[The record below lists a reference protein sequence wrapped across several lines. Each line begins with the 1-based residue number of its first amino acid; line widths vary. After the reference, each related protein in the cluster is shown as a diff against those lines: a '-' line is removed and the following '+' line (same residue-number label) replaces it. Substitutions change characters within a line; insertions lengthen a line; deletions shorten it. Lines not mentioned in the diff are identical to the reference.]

1 MTPDPDPLLARAREL
16 LDINLAGL
24 RLLQE
29 RLDARF
35 AAAVAAIRHRQKA
48 GGKIVVTGV
57 GKSHHVGQKAA
68 ATLTSTGSPA
78 VSLHPSEALHGDIGL
93 LQDGDVVL
101 AFSYSG
107 ATEELLRFL
116 PFARRGGALVVGV
129 TGRLN
134 SPLAALCDHL
144 IPCEVEREACPFN
157 LAPTT
162 STLVMLAIGDLL
174 ATLLHEDR
182 GFTREAFARLHPAGA
197 IGHTLHLRAGDV
209 MRPAERV
216 ACVRED
222 DLVQTAVLAMTRC
235 RAGAVAVVDER
246 ERVVGIL
253 TDGDLRRHIRAE
265 INIATCR
272 VREIM
277 STEPV
282 TVAFGATAADVMRE
296 FEKHQIDDLILVH
309 PDGRLAGMVDLQ
321 DMPKLKMF

>member
-1 MTPDPDPLLARAREL
+1 MATDETPCLARARAL
-16 LDINLAGL
+16 VDLNLAGL
-24 RLLQE
+24 RRLQAG
-29 RLDARF
+29 LDGRF
-35 AAAVAAIRHRQKA
+35 AAALAALRDRQKA

-57 GKSHHVGQKAA
+57 GKSHHIGQKVA

-93 LQDGDVVL
+93 VQPGDVVL

-116 PFARRGGALVVGV
+116 PFARRAGALVVGV
-129 TGRLN
+129 CGRAE
-134 SPLAALCDHL
+134 SPLAKLCDNL
-144 IPCEVEREACPFN
+144 VPCDVEREACPFN

-162 STLVMLAIGDLL
+162 STLVMLVIGDLL

-182 GFTREAFARLHPAGA
+182 GFTREDFARLHPAGA
-197 IGHTLHLRAGDV
+197 IGHTLHLRARDV
-209 MRPAERV
+209 MREESRV
-216 ACVRED
+216 AWVRED
-222 DLVQTAVLAMTRC
+222 DRVQTAVLAMTRC
-235 RAGAVAVVDER
+235 RAGAVAVVDADN
-246 ERVVGIL
+246 RVVGIV

-272 VREIM
+272 VSEIM
-277 STEPV
+277 SREPI
-282 TVAFGATAADVMRE
+282 TVPVDATAADVMAR
-296 FEKHQIDDLILVH
+296 FERHQIDDLILIG